1 MELSAEKQQ
10 TNDLKLLANNI
21 KQGQM
26 NTDHEKI
33 NNEIYYQQNKI
44 NELTNQLETNNQL
57 LKHKQDEIDK
67 LKENKVIIKVIH
79 LIFFPFIS
87 KRDRIDLWNCNS
99 FQFTDYFY
107 ILGFDRV

>member
-1 MELSAEKQQ
+1 MSAEKQQ

-26 NTDHEKI
+26 NADNEKI

-44 NELTNQLETNNQL
+44 NEITNQLKTNNQL

-67 LKENKVIIKVIH
+67 LKENKVKIKVIH
-79 LIFFPFIS
+79 LIFF
-87 KRDRIDLWNCNS
+87 LL
-99 FQFTDYFY
+99 FQNE
-107 ILGFDRV
+107 I